1 MSGVEDMIRAAEAD
15 LGIVGTPNRITNW
28 YGARNGSY
36 YRNAPWCQ
44 ESITYWAFKSGN
56 YDAVM
61 FGKDEAYTVY
71 GAQRFQAHGRWH
83 VDVAGIRR
91 GDVLYFDWGGTNSI
105 GNIDHVGLVTSVNG
119 RDVYTIEGN
128 TANACRRRVRNYTS
142 IVGYGRPAYA
152 SASPAPKPT
161 PTPTPAGLVR
171 FPGEDWFRSEPKS
184 PIVTAMGKRLVSV
197 GCGRYED
204 GPGPQWTSADRE
216 SYKAWQRKCGY
227 TGSNADGWPGEDSWN
242 RLKVPTK

>member
-1 MSGVEDMIRAAEAD
+1 MSGREAMIARAERS
-15 LGIVGTPNRITNW
+15 LGIVGTPNSITRS
-28 YGARNGSY
+28 YAARNGSY
-36 YRNAPWCQ
+36 YRTAPWCNQ
-44 ESITYWAFKSGN
+44 AITEWARDSGN
-56 YDAVM
+56 YQAVN
-61 FGKDEAYTVY
+61 FGTDYAYTVY
-71 GAQRFQAHGRWH
+71 HAQRFQAAGRWH
-83 VDVAGIRR
+83 VDIAGIQR
-91 GDVLYFDWGGTNSI
+91 GDVLFFDWNGSNSI

-119 RDVYTIEGN
+119 RDVFTIEGN
-128 TANACRRRVRNYTS
+128 TANGCRRRVRGSAS
-142 IVGYGRPAYA
+142 IVGYGRPAYTA
-152 SASPAPKPT
+152 ASPAPK

-184 PIVTAMGKRLVSV
+184 PIVTAMGKRLVAV